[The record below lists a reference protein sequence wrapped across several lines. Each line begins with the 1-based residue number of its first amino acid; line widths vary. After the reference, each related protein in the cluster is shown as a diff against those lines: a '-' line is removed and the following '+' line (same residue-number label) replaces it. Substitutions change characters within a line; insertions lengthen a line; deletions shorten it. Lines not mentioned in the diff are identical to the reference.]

1 MKRMLLAVLADKMYS
16 NRFSDYIS
24 HHKNML
30 ADFIIFTSVDNT
42 REYVKKGK
50 IDILLVDESMS
61 GGALELSNIKKI
73 IILSDGGYTG
83 QPACPVIF
91 KYQSAGRI
99 LKEIFA
105 QAADDD
111 NIPGIASICA
121 SKQAELITVFSP
133 YGGAG
138 TSTYSKSLCAGMAAS
153 NNVLYINLEA
163 FDSFAEFESN
173 AERQGY
179 ICGMSEAVY
188 YIKHKKD
195 KLAFKMESIIKH
207 HNDGYSYI
215 LPVEDYRDLY
225 SISSDDIECF
235 ADIITSSMMYDKV
248 VFDTGC
254 INEALLKLFEI
265 SDVLILPKASGT
277 IQENKQHSFE
287 RLLVRNGMDKTLH
300 NIKYVVMKGRQV
312 SN

>member
-1 MKRMLLAVLADKMYS
+1 MKRILLAVLADEMYS

-24 HHKNML
+24 HHKNIL
-30 ADFIIFTSVDNT
+30 AEFIMFTSVDNA
-42 REYVKKGK
+42 REYVKKGR

-61 GGALELSNIKKI
+61 GEAIKLSNTRKI
-73 IILSDGGYTG
+73 IILSDGGHTDITSY
-83 QPACPVIF
+83 PVIF
-91 KYQSAGRI
+91 KYQSAERI

-105 QAADDD
+105 QVADDN
-111 NIPGIASICA
+111 NIPGIASICT
-121 SKQAELITVFSP
+121 SKQAELVTVFSP

-138 TSTYSKSLCAGMAAS
+138 TSTYSKKLCAGMAVN
-153 NNVLYINLEA
+153 NNVLYINLEV
-163 FDSFAEFESN
+163 FDSFAEFENN
-173 AERQGY
+173 AERQEY
-179 ICGMSEAVY
+179 ICGMSEAIY

-195 KLAFKMESIIKH
+195 KLAFKLESIIKH
-207 HNDGYSYI
+207 HSDGYSYI

-225 SISSDDIECF
+225 SISADDIECF
-235 ADIITSSMMYDKV
+235 ADVVTCNMLYDKV

-265 SDVLILPKASGT
+265 SDVLILPRASGV

-287 RLLVRNGMDKTLH
+287 RLLIRNGMDKTLQ
-300 NIKYVVMKGRQV
+300 NIKYVALEGRQV